1 MKRVAVSQRVDAWP
15 ERGEVRDALDQR
27 LAEFIAAAGGLAI
40 PVPNTLVASGT
51 LQAWLAA
58 IAPEAI
64 VLSGGNDIGQQPA
77 RDRTESL
84 LLEHAQ
90 GLGLPAL
97 GICRGM
103 QMMGR
108 QAGTALK
115 PVDGHVGSRHRIRGL
130 ITEEVNSFHQ
140 FALAGCPAG
149 FEVLARAEDGAIEAI
164 RHRTQPWEAWMW
176 HPEREHEFCAGD
188 VRRLTALLARGP
200 SLPAPRGIC

>member
-15 ERGEVRDALDQR
+15 DRGEVRDALDQR

-40 PVPNTLVASGT
+40 PVPNTLAVNGK
-51 LQAWLAA
+51 LPAWLAA

-84 LLEHAQ
+84 LLEYAQ
-90 GLGLPAL
+90 RLGLPAL

-103 QMMGR
+103 QMMGW

-115 PVDGHVGSRHRIRGL
+115 PVAGHVGSRHRISGL
-130 ITEEVNSFHQ
+130 ITDEVNSFHQ
-140 FALAGCPAG
+140 FVLAGCPAG
-149 FEVLARAEDGAIEAI
+149 FGVLARAEDGAIEAI
-164 RHRTQPWEAWMW
+164 CHLSLPWEAWMW
-176 HPEREHEFCAGD
+176 HPEREPEFCDGD
-188 VRRLTALLARGP
+188 IGRLAALLARGP
-200 SLPAPRGIC
+200 